1 MHIDSSTDPEAV
13 SAHLAAETASLRES
27 EARAD
32 RLQRDARIRTGR
44 WDLEVRIESGF
55 PPAILTVTDDT
66 PTVTLSGDLVLQP
79 VTAFPEREWG
89 LLVQRVWVLHELT
102 HLAYTDFQ
110 DLHERLEAIDA
121 GFRPV
126 AAALWNAFEDVAI
139 EAVIREQWPN
149 YGSWLRTVHS
159 NLLASTGPGISDPD
173 GGFVYPLAQAAV
185 LAVMDGTV
193 IESGP
198 LSELLDQAT
207 DRHHFYTEAD
217 RERFESTV
225 LPAIKETKRS
235 LADVADP
242 AERNRLAIACFEAI
256 RGAIVEA
263 DADGRAQVAAWAG
276 NHWGMPDAASHGPLS
291 TDAKPLPH
299 VEIDVAGSER
309 TDQDRPVGSTTGGQ
323 VEAEQHGQADPEGDP
338 AAEDLADETLLD
350 EELSTD
356 LAAEI
361 EAQRRQGRSIDERR
375 ESLEDLQ
382 AAVSA
387 AETALESDGVV
398 IPTDDPLPHEPTRAA
413 AEADG
418 TRLARVLKNRFQKQ
432 RKRSIQRNTRRGRI
446 DPAALHRH
454 ATGDRRVKQRR
465 ERPDETDHRC
475 LFVLDRSG
483 SMRQHV
489 RVAERAM
496 GMLAVALEAVDV
508 EVSVLELLD
517 KEVRLAKPVDR
528 SVDRA
533 AGRLYHGEVGGGTPL
548 TDTLHIAREYLK
560 RADGNR
566 FVIVVTDGRPSKPDR
581 YREALDRFTVPVLGV
596 NLTTEEAA
604 GESEFHRQVTVPP
617 ETEQLRRALRQLVQ
631 EVLFE

>member
-13 SAHLAAETASLRES
+13 SAHLDAETASLRES

-44 WDLEVRIESGF
+44 WDLVVRIESGF
-55 PPAILTVTDDT
+55 PPATLTVADGT
-66 PTVTLSGDLVLQP
+66 PTVTLSGDPVLQP
-79 VTAFPEREWG
+79 VTAYPEREYH

-102 HLAYTDFQ
+102 HLEYTDFA
-110 DLHERLEAIDA
+110 DLDDRLEQIAA
-121 GFRPV
+121 GYRPV
-126 AAALWNAFEDVAI
+126 AAALWNAFEDAAI
-139 EAVIREQWPN
+139 EATIRDRWPN
-149 YGSWLRTVHS
+149 YGEWIRTVRR
-159 NLLASTGPGISDPD
+159 NLLVATGPGIPDPD
-173 GGFVYPLAQAAV
+173 GGFVYPMAQAAV

-198 LSELLDQAT
+198 LSELLDSAT
-207 DRHHFYTEAD
+207 DRHHFHTDAD

-225 LPAIKETKRS
+225 LPAIEETKRS
-235 LADVADP
+235 RAGVTDP
-242 AERNRLAIACFEAI
+242 TERNRLAIECFDEI
-256 RGAIVEA
+256 RGVIAEA

-276 NHWGMPDAASHGPLS
+276 NHWGMPDDASHGPLS
-291 TDAKPLPH
+291 TETEPLPAI
-299 VEIDVAGSER
+299 EIGGDGAERADRNRPADSTAG
-309 TDQDRPVGSTTGGQ
+309 DQ
-323 VEAEQHGQADPEGDP
+323 VELQQNGSSGSDDRSEGAESGDESP
-338 AAEDLADETLLD
+338 LD
-350 EELSTD
+350 EQLSTD

-387 AETALESDGVV
+387 AETELESDGVV
-398 IPTDDPLPHEPTRAA
+398 IPTDDPVPHEPTRAA

-432 RKRSIQRNTRRGRI
+432 RKRSIQRNTRRGRL

-465 ERPDETDHRC
+465 ERPDETEHRC

-489 RVAERAM
+489 RVAEQAM

-508 EVSVLELLD
+508 DVSVLELLD

-533 AGRLYHGEVGGGTPL
+533 AGRLYHGDVGGGTPL

-566 FVIVVTDGRPSKPDR
+566 FVIVVTDGRPSEPDR
-581 YREALDRFTVPVLGV
+581 YREALNRFTVPVLGV
-596 NLTTEEAA
+596 NLTTDEAA

>member
-1 MHIDSSTDPEAV
+1 MRIDSSTNPEAV
-13 SAHLAAETASLRES
+13 SAHLDAETASLRES

-55 PPAILTVTDDT
+55 SPATLDVADGT
-66 PTVTLSGDLVLQP
+66 PIVTLSGAP
-79 VTAFPEREWG
+79 VGQTVTGYPEREWH
-89 LLVQRVWVLHELT
+89 LLVQRVRVLHELT
-102 HLAYTDFQ
+102 HLAHTDFA
-110 DLHERLEAIDA
+110 DLHGRLESIDE
-121 GFRPV
+121 GHRPV
-126 AAALWNAFEDVAI
+126 AASLWNALEDAAI
-139 EAVIREQWPN
+139 EGTIRQRWPN
-149 YGSWLRTVHS
+149 YGEWLQTVRA
-159 NLLASTGPGISDPD
+159 NLIAGVGPGISDPD
-173 GGFVYPLAQAAV
+173 GGLVYPVVQAAV
-185 LAVMDGTV
+185 LGIMDGTV
-193 IESGP
+193 VESGP
-198 LSELLDQAT
+198 LGTLLDPT
-207 DRHHFYTEAD
+207 VEGHHFHTEAD

-225 LPAIKETKRS
+225 VPAIEETTRES
-235 LADVADP
+235 VGVSDP
-242 AERNRLAIACFEAI
+242 VERNRLAIECFESIRPAI
-256 RGAIVEA
+256 ERA
-263 DADGRAQVAAWAG
+263 DADGRAQVSAWSG
-276 NHWGMPDAASHGPLS
+276 NHWGMPDDAAHGPVSNRPEPLPTEVDWSPVSAAASRSGQAEPDRS
-291 TDAKPLPH
+291 TR
-299 VEIDVAGSER
+299 R
-309 TDQDRPVGSTTGGQ
+309 TDEPRVPADVDAPMDDST
-323 VEAEQHGQADPEGDP
+323 EEE
-338 AAEDLADETLLD
+338 LETQ
-350 EELSTD
+350 LSTD

-361 EAQRRQGRSIDERR
+361 EAQRRQARSLDDRR

-387 AETALESDGVV
+387 AETELESDGVV
-398 IPTDDPLPHEPTRAA
+398 IPTDDPDPHRPTMEA

-418 TRLARVLKNRFQKQ
+418 TRLARVLKNRFQKE
-432 RKRSIQRNTRRGRI
+432 RKRSIQRNERRGRI

-465 ERPDETDHRC
+465 ERPDEAEHRC

-528 SVDRA
+528 NVDRA

-560 RADGNR
+560 RTDGTR
-566 FVIVVTDGRPSKPDR
+566 FVIVVTDGRPSEPDR
-581 YREALDRFTVPVLGV
+581 YREALNRFTVPVLGV